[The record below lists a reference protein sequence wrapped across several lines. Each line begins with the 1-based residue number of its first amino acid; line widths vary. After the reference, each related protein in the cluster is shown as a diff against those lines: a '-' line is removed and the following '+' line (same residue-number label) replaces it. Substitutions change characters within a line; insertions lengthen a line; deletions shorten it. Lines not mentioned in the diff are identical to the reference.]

1 MSTPDLTIL
10 YSQDGKEWDQ
20 YLTDCFQLDSEPVT
34 LEINHEKLEDLPFPL
49 PCSRVQ
55 SFSNSKAVLVI
66 LSPDFL
72 EYIDS
77 HPAEVFELGQLLKQN
92 RTVAMLCG
100 ILDSDVTTF
109 HKASLVY
116 YDSWPHLVARDQDMD
131 FVVAVIHTT
140 QEIIERTHIQK
151 PQFKL
156 SPRKVKEGNG
166 KVFIILKRPISETQ
180 KIQVLLN
187 GDGVHKVPVK
197 YRNAYTLQ
205 FVIPDNMMQKCKI
218 MNVLVQC
225 DDYLLGI
232 RPLKCES
239 KMSELYS
246 LLSVVNSPFDF
257 LCSTLGVN
265 SLSEIDAQLTKN
277 FKHNK
282 NNLPSPGF
290 SLLESYQNLERKK
303 CDEELPTLL
312 HFSARYGLKELTS
325 QLLQCPGA
333 AQACSLRNSRGLIP
347 SQLAYHA
354 GYNDISKL
362 LDDFKKLTET
372 EKSIQTMEL
381 RKSHLSTVY
390 EQMKECPGSLYD
402 VPLPNPI
409 PVPNVQKSCT
419 SSSSSAENDYL
430 GMLGFKPADV
440 DNLEPHKKLLLGLD
454 TSKELLDNLSSLSID
469 NSSDS
474 LENLTDN
481 VQEEKLENYTIKEN
495 VLSES
500 QQELAKILES
510 YKYGK
515 PLSEVINH
523 YHSWR
528 HKYEDS
534 LDETK
539 ECWRKLYKESQKS
552 KQMKKSRGFSELR
565 QLISNV
571 LGKKDRKIKAADSC
585 ARPGR
590 SEKSEDDIL
599 RPVST
604 LSTIS
609 SVSSSSSS
617 SSDRFSLGSTYDS
630 GNHSDS
636 CEEVNRSKDSMMG
649 KDLQNSGVCNKS
661 LSERPPAPPP
671 RPSISLP
678 IARKKPNL
686 KHTYYVFPPVPTKDK
701 MESVSPDYVQP
712 DMDCYLPASK
722 IDATINKIS
731 GKQLPATPKKPS
743 KSIFNI
749 ESNQRDRS
757 LNKVL
762 PTVYKRQNGSS
773 SSQSATVHE
782 QDECHYYDI
791 PAVPVPV
798 EKSNAKDNYH
808 LQNEDSNYDI
818 PKSLSKMNQHRRRSS
833 SNEPTYIEVF
843 VSGDDHLVNNGN
855 LDYDIPKPF
864 CCERNFK
871 SNSLPRQ
878 TNTYAG
884 IINQKEKSAPNYY
897 NVLPVNDEQFES
909 IPDELPPPP
918 PSDEDNAYNV
928 MVPISSPNS
937 ERHLQVT
944 SLPSRTQFDIKS
956 K

>member
-1 MSTPDLTIL
+1 MGRLRYGKWIDSSIWPNAAHKADSKFAMSTPDLTIL

-539 ECWRKLYKESQKS
+539 
-552 KQMKKSRGFSELR
+552 
-565 QLISNV
+565 
-571 LGKKDRKIKAADSC
+571 
-585 ARPGR
+585 
-590 SEKSEDDIL
+590 
-599 RPVST
+599 
-604 LSTIS
+604 
-609 SVSSSSSS
+609 
-617 SSDRFSLGSTYDS
+617 
-630 GNHSDS
+630 
-636 CEEVNRSKDSMMG
+636 DSMMG

>member
-1 MSTPDLTIL
+1 
-10 YSQDGKEWDQ
+10 
-20 YLTDCFQLDSEPVT
+20 
-34 LEINHEKLEDLPFPL
+34 
-49 PCSRVQ
+49 
-55 SFSNSKAVLVI
+55 
-66 LSPDFL
+66 
-72 EYIDS
+72 
-77 HPAEVFELGQLLKQN
+77 
-92 RTVAMLCG
+92 
-100 ILDSDVTTF
+100 
-109 HKASLVY
+109 
-116 YDSWPHLVARDQDMD
+116 
-131 FVVAVIHTT
+131 
-140 QEIIERTHIQK
+140 
-151 PQFKL
+151 
-156 SPRKVKEGNG
+156 
-166 KVFIILKRPISETQ
+166 
-180 KIQVLLN
+180 
-187 GDGVHKVPVK
+187 
-197 YRNAYTLQ
+197 
-205 FVIPDNMMQKCKI
+205 
-218 MNVLVQC
+218 
-225 DDYLLGI
+225 
-232 RPLKCES
+232 
-239 KMSELYS
+239 
-246 LLSVVNSPFDF
+246 
-257 LCSTLGVN
+257 
-265 SLSEIDAQLTKN
+265 
-277 FKHNK
+277 
-282 NNLPSPGF
+282 
-290 SLLESYQNLERKK
+290 
-303 CDEELPTLL
+303 
-312 HFSARYGLKELTS
+312 
-325 QLLQCPGA
+325 
-333 AQACSLRNSRGLIP
+333 
-347 SQLAYHA
+347 
-354 GYNDISKL
+354 
-362 LDDFKKLTET
+362 
-372 EKSIQTMEL
+372 
-381 RKSHLSTVY
+381 
-390 EQMKECPGSLYD
+390 MKECPGSLYD

-454 TSKELLDNLSSLSID
+454 TPKELLDNLSSLSID
-469 NSSDS
+469 NPSDS

-481 VQEEKLENYTIKEN
+481 VQEEKLEDYTIKEN

-523 YHSWR
+523 YNSWR
-528 HKYEDS
+528 NKYEDS

-539 ECWRKLYKESQKS
+539 
-552 KQMKKSRGFSELR
+552 
-565 QLISNV
+565 
-571 LGKKDRKIKAADSC
+571 
-585 ARPGR
+585 
-590 SEKSEDDIL
+590 
-599 RPVST
+599 
-604 LSTIS
+604 
-609 SVSSSSSS
+609 
-617 SSDRFSLGSTYDS
+617 
-630 GNHSDS
+630 
-636 CEEVNRSKDSMMG
+636 DSMLG

-686 KHTYYVFPPVPTKDK
+686 KHTYYVFPPVPTRDK

-762 PTVYKRQNGSS
+762 PTVYKRQNGSL
-773 SSQSATVHE
+773 SSQSSTVHE
-782 QDECHYYDI
+782 EDECHYYDI
-791 PAVPVPV
+791 PAAPVPV
-798 EKSNAKDNYH
+798 NKSNTKDNHH

-818 PKSLSKMNQHRRRSS
+818 PKSLSKMNQHRRQSS

-864 CCERNFK
+864 CYERNFK

-937 ERHLQVT
+937 ERHLPVT